1 MEGRPK
7 RSNAVEKDYRE
18 RKRVRR
24 RSSTDNPVAVAAT
37 TTNTTHRQANAKAS
51 STQDQSSVS
60 EDNLHDTVEK
70 IYKDLLELKDP
81 EDEDYDI
88 CGIFME
94 LPSKDEYPDYYQVI
108 KNPIALQDIK
118 AKIDAREYRQLAQF
132 KADIDQMAA
141 NAKKYNVKGSQV
153 YEDAVKIQKFVKH
166 WQPQSKG
173 KTAAKL
179 PAKATSSSSS
189 SKHANTTTATTSP
202 SSKIKAIKLKAVDKQ
217 KTRSNIKALMAAI
230 SRRETKRC
238 LEILA
243 EDANLNPNELISVEM
258 FNDKFT
264 WGPLHAAA
272 YYGDIK
278 LVEALIARGADIE
291 LNDTWHSATP
301 LGWAAFG
308 DRDKMV
314 KLLVSKYNANTKA
327 ENVHGQVPFDVV
339 SDPED
344 PRWVGLFTQP
354 EQKPAAAAAAAA
366 TSTKIHLP
374 PKLQQQQQQLQQKQ
388 QQQQALQQQQA
399 QKHQQLQPN
408 PQAAASSPAQ
418 QQQQQ
423 QQIVLQRFPPGTTN
437 NTIAGDGSTI
447 KKRRGRPPKSET
459 DAAAVRP
466 TAEIDINT
474 FDPVAFEIELF
485 NAIRTHTDNQGRLYS
500 EQFEDLPNRR
510 EYPDYYKEIKK
521 PRSLTEIAEKM
532 QTRAYRDLNAWMVDM
547 KLVFDN
553 ALSYNEPGSRIF
565 RDAKL
570 LMRLLH
576 RLKERIL
583 ARLLV
588 PISQEDTVFSLD
600 LTSRPFDVDA
610 LSEDKRKIKRFLSN
624 SNKSRTQSIEP
635 PADHTSAYMLH
646 HHHHPQQ
653 QQQTP
658 QQLLQ
663 QQIMLQQ
670 QQQQLLLQQQQ
681 QQQQQQMLQQQQQ
694 PQQQQ
699 RMVAQA
705 PTQPPHIGTPI
716 MMMPPPS
723 LPPLQQQQQQV
734 FDANTNAMTAS
745 NAAAVAAAAAASAV
759 NNTNRA
765 SPSIYSADV
774 NPNSPLPKAS
784 KEFYATCQNE
794 LNLFINELKIT
805 SPNNA
810 TVNMTIDVEYTNHS
824 VCVPSNVETLLIQPE
839 LVKALKAEERRLSIT
854 VFQNT
859 LKLNTPTLAEW
870 QTMPLTRGVNIIKIN
885 ITANCTRPDSN
896 IPEYKS
902 KTYHLFVTRT
912 W

>member
-24 RSSTDNPVAVAAT
+24 RSSTDNPT
-37 TTNTTHRQANAKAS
+37 TTTSNKQTKAEAITDDKHKTKQQTAPS
-51 STQDQSSVS
+51 EGATDPSVFES
-60 EDNLHDTVEK
+60 
-70 IYKDLLELKDP
+70 IYKELLDLKDP
-81 EDEDYDI
+81 EDEEYNL

-94 LPSKDEYPDYYQVI
+94 LPSRSDYPDYYQI
-108 KNPIALQDIK
+108 IRHPIALQEIK
-118 AKIDAREYRQLAQF
+118 AKIDAHEYRQLAQF
-132 KADIDQMAA
+132 KADIDLMAS

-153 YEDAVKIQKFVKH
+153 YEDAVKIQ
-166 WQPQSKG
+166 PQSKAKTVLKIPG
-173 KTAAKL
+173 KAL
-179 PAKATSSSSS
+179 TSSSSS
-189 SKHANTTTATTSP
+189 KNASTSTATTTATSP
-202 SSKIKAIKLKAVDKQ
+202 PSKIKAIKLKAVDKQ
-217 KTRSNIKALMAAI
+217 KTKSNMKALMAAI

-238 LEILA
+238 LEILE
-243 EDANLNPNELISVEM
+243 EDPNIDPNELISVEM

-264 WGPLHAAA
+264 WGPLHAAS
-272 YYGDIK
+272 YYGDVK
-278 LVEALIARGADIE
+278 LVEALLAKGADIE
-291 LNDTWHSATP
+291 LNDTWYSATP

-308 DRDKMV
+308 DRDKVV
-314 KLLVSKYNANTKA
+314 KLLVEKYNANTKA

-339 SDPED
+339 SDQED
-344 PRWVGLFTQP
+344 PRWVGLFKQTQ
-354 EQKPAAAAAAAA
+354 QKPAAN
-366 TSTKIHLP
+366 TIHLP
-374 PKLQQQQQQLQQKQ
+374 PELQVQQQQLQQKQ
-388 QQQQALQQQQA
+388 HQQHMLQQQQVHK
-399 QKHQQLQPN
+399 QQQLQPSQQ
-408 PQAAASSPAQ
+408 PPAQ
-418 QQQQQ
+418 QQIMMQAY
-423 QQIVLQRFPPGTTN
+423 PPSNTN
-437 NTIAGDGSTI
+437 MNAPGDGSMI

-500 EQFEDLPNRR
+500 EQFEDLPDRR

-532 QTRAYRDLNAWMVDM
+532 QTRAYRNLNAWMVDM

-570 LMRLLH
+570 LLRLLH

-588 PISQEDTVFSLD
+588 PISQEDACFSLD

-610 LSEDKRKIKRFLSN
+610 LSEDKRKIKRFLS

-635 PADHTSAYMLH
+635 PTDHSSAYMLH
-646 HHHHPQQ
+646 QQ
-653 QQQTP
+653 QQQNP

-663 QQIMLQQ
+663 QQVM
-670 QQQQLLLQQQQ
+670 LQQQQ
-681 QQQQQQMLQQQQQ
+681 QQQQILLQQQQQ
-694 PQQQQ
+694 QILQQQQQQQQ
-699 RMVAQA
+699 RMVPPPQ
-705 PTQPPHIGTPI
+705 QPQMGTPI

-723 LPPLQQQQQQV
+723 LPPPQQPQQA
-734 FDANTNAMTAS
+734 FDPNNNAMATSNAAATA
-745 NAAAVAAAAAASAV
+745 AAAVAAAAAAASAV
-759 NNTNRA
+759 NANHRA
-765 SPSIYSADV
+765 SPSIFSTDI
-774 NPNSPLPKAS
+774 NQLSPNSPLPKAS

-805 SPNNA
+805 SPHNT
-810 TVNMTIDVEYTNHS
+810 TVNMSIDGEYTNHA
-824 VCVPSNVETLLIQPE
+824 VCVPSNVETLTIQPE
-839 LVKALKAEERRLSIT
+839 LVKALKAEEKRLSVT
-854 VFQNT
+854 VLQNNM
-859 LKLNTPTLAEW
+859 KLNTPLLSEW
-870 QTMPLTRGVNIIKIN
+870 QTVPLTRGTNIIKIN
-885 ITANCTRPDSN
+885 ITANCTKPDSN

>member
-18 RKRVRR
+18 RKRARR
-24 RSSTDNPVAVAAT
+24 RSSTDNPVAAT
-37 TTNTTHRQANAKAS
+37 SKQANTKATS
-51 STQDQSSVS
+51 AEDQSSIKEKEPKDDANVQ
-60 EDNLHDTVEK
+60 DTIEN

-81 EDEDYDI
+81 EDEDYDV

-94 LPSKDEYPDYYQVI
+94 LPSKDEYPDYYQII
-108 KNPIALQDIK
+108 KTPIALENIK
-118 AKIDAREYRQLAQF
+118 AKIDAREYRQVAQF

-173 KTAAKL
+173 KAVAKS
-179 PAKATSSSSS
+179 PAKAASSSSSS
-189 SKHANTTTATTSP
+189 SKNATVSP
-202 SSKIKAIKLKAVDKQ
+202 PSKIKAIKLKAVDKQ
-217 KTRSNIKALMAAI
+217 KTRSNMKALMAAI

-243 EDANLNPNELISVEM
+243 EDPNLDPNELISVEM

-264 WGPLHAAA
+264 WGPLHAAS

-339 SDPED
+339 SDQED

-354 EQKPAAAAAAAA
+354 EQNSAAA
-366 TSTKIHLP
+366 TSSKIHLP

-388 QQQQALQQQQA
+388 QQQQVLQQQQA
-399 QKHQQLQPN
+399 QKHQQLQPSQ
-408 PQAAASSPAQ
+408 QAAPPAQ
-418 QQQQQ
+418 QQQ
-423 QQIVLQRFPPGTTN
+423 IVMQRLPPGILN
-437 NTIAGDGSTI
+437 NNIAGDGSII

-466 TAEIDINT
+466 TAEIDIST

-500 EQFEDLPNRR
+500 EQFEDLPDRR

-553 ALSYNEPGSRIF
+553 ALNYNEPGSRIF

-570 LMRLLH
+570 LLRLLH
-576 RLKERIL
+576 RLKDRIL

-588 PISQEDTVFSLD
+588 PISQEDAVFSLD

-624 SNKSRTQSIEP
+624 NKSRTQSIEP
-635 PADHTSAYMLH
+635 PTDHTSAYMLH

-663 QQIMLQQ
+663 QQVMLQQ
-670 QQQQLLLQQQQ
+670 QQQQQQILL

-694 PQQQQ
+694 Q
-699 RMVAQA
+699 RLVSQA
-705 PTQPPHIGTPI
+705 PSQQPHIGTPI

-723 LPPLQQQQQQV
+723 LPPPQQPQQQA
-734 FDANTNAMTAS
+734 FDANNNALAAS
-745 NAAAVAAAAAASAV
+745 NAASAAAAVAAAAAAVSAA

-765 SPSIYSADV
+765 SPSVYSADV
-774 NPNSPLPKAS
+774 NQSSSNSPLPKAS

-805 SPNNA
+805 SPHNA
-810 TVNMTIDVEYTNHS
+810 TVNMTIDGEYTNHS

-854 VFQNT
+854 VLQNNM
-859 LKLNTPTLAEW
+859 KLNTPTLAEW
-870 QTMPLTRGVNIIKIN
+870 QTVPLTRGTNIIKIN
-885 ITANCTRPDSN
+885 ITANCTKPDSN